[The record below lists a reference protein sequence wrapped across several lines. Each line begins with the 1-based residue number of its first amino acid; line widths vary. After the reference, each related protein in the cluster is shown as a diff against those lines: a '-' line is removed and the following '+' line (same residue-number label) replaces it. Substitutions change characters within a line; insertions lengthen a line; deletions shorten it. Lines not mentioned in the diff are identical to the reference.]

1 MFSYTIT
8 NVSVLIDS
16 DMLFNSVLMLYTYFF
31 TLHDKYYIQ
40 YSFNTQCTITCWY
53 IYCGR
58 GYNYNIQIVQLFISV
73 CIYYELF
80 TDKEM
85 FVFNFRLHVY
95 FPLFHATYAQIF
107 YVQT

>member
-1 MFSYTIT
+1 
-8 NVSVLIDS
+8 
-16 DMLFNSVLMLYTYFF
+16 MLFNSVHMLYTYFF

-40 YSFNTQCTITCWY
+40 YSFNTQCIITCWY

-58 GYNYNIQIVQLFISV
+58 GYNYNIQIIQLFISV
-73 CIYYELF
+73 CIYYDLF

-95 FPLFHATYAQIF
+95 FPLFHATYLKYSMSRLRYKLLFQLNKF
-107 YVQT
+107 CKEF